1 MAKKFISLD
10 RLSDYHTLLKEHYI
24 ESLTASNNA
33 ITPVFGDGDS
43 GAAVSLIRYG
53 VCDTAKATVIK
64 EVTIPNVTSLVEGLD
79 VFVKFTITNTGAV
92 ASLQLKVNNLD
103 PKPIKRYGTTNMAAA
118 GNLTAGMVCHFVYDG
133 TNWLWVGHVDTNTT
147 YSNASLGQ
155 GYGTCATAYGTVAKV
170 VTLSSYTAT
179 AGGIVSV
186 AFVYDVDANAT
197 MNINGK
203 GAKPIFYN
211 GAAIGDKVIKS
222 GDIGLFMYNG
232 TNYYLI
238 AIDRNAVRA
247 PTIGNQETINILTS
261 NWSGDNTNG
270 WESTVA
276 LALTDPLTSSSNYD
290 IILDP
295 ANDTTE
301 DAIFDNIIE
310 FTSANAENH
319 TITLTAETKPSGTLT
334 FNVRVL
340 THDV

>member
-1 MAKKFISLD
+1 MSKKFISLN
-10 RLSDYHTLLKEHYI
+10 RLSDYHTLLKERYVASI
-24 ESLTASNNA
+24 TATNNA
-33 ITPVFGDGDS
+33 ITPVMGDGDN
-43 GAAVSLIRYG
+43 GTTVSLIRYG

-64 EVTIPNVTSLVEGLD
+64 EVTIPTVTSLVEGLD

-103 PKPIKRYGTTNMAAA
+103 PKPIKRYGTTNMAAV

-170 VTLSSYTAT
+170 VTLSSYSAT
-179 AGGIVSV
+179 VGGIVSV
-186 AFVYDVDANAT
+186 VFVYDVDANAT

-222 GDIGLFMYNG
+222 GDTGLFIYNG

-238 AIDRNAVRA
+238 AIDRNAVENS
-247 PTIGNQETINILTS
+247 THGYTS
-261 NWSGDNTNG
+261 NITIETANWTGDDTNG
-270 WESTVA
+270 WTTTKSISEVANISDST
-276 LALTDPLTSSSNYD
+276 NYD
-290 IILDP
+290 IILNP
-295 ANDTTE
+295 ANEVTE
-301 DAIFDNIIE
+301 DAVFDNVID
-310 FTSANAENH
+310 FDSSNPANN

-334 FNVRVL
+334 FEVRIL
-340 THDV
+340 THD